1 MMFFYLRDLI
11 MAYKCVNNLA
21 PAYLC
26 HKFHKRSTIHSL
38 ATRKRDTLEIP
49 LLKTATGQQAIYL
62 QSC

>member
-1 MMFFYLRDLI
+1 

-26 HKFHKRSTIHSL
+26 HKFYKQSSIHSL

-49 LLKTATGQQAIYL
+49 PLKTATGQWTIYL
-62 QSC
+62 QSR

>member
-1 MMFFYLRDLI
+1 
-11 MAYKCVNNLA
+11 MAYKCVNNLV

-49 LLKTATGQQAIYL
+49 LLKIATGQQAIYL